1 MKQEIILKLEKM
13 QKALP
18 LLQNPIKDNRIVN
31 DHTFALRL
39 LNFLNNIEVY
49 DLASEEELEYLKII
63 ARKLLVYQD
72 STVIEDSEEEAY
84 LNMNSTVIQESYD
97 VLSK

>member
-1 MKQEIILKLEKM
+1 MK
-13 QKALP
+13 KALP
-18 LLQNPIKDNRIVN
+18 LVQNPIKDNRIIN

-39 LNFLNNIEVY
+39 LNFLNNVKVY
-49 DLASEEELEYLKII
+49 DLASEEELEYLKMI

-72 STVIEDSEEEAY
+72 STVIENSTEEAY

-97 VLSK
+97 LLSK